1 MNCIKKFVLLT
12 LITHTNFS
20 LPSTEKL
27 SNQELWK
34 QQKEDRVQE
43 RKRCTTE
50 DFLKQQHLI
59 AGATQVKSKQASKR
73 HQQIKVS
80 KCPAIPSLNQ
90 NEKHTKEENLFLA
103 NYLLMQS
110 VAKKM
115 ERTLP
120 SPSCGESDKKKIN
133 PQPVAQ
139 KYTDTLK
146 KVLHALPKEP
156 LSKKDLLDALYDA
169 HQLAKPSAILR
180 VNKTLETRGFFRWN
194 PRKWPYW
201 EGHFY
206 FCLREA
212 THPITT
218 LPPRVYASFLTMLNL
233 RENNLADIPNGC
245 FEECS
250 ALNLLALIE
259 NKLTELRPS
268 MFTGLTGLEILR
280 LTDNQVS
287 RIAPNTFAQMPNLT
301 EVDLAGNQLQAL
313 PVSTF
318 AGVKHLDWL
327 DLRYNPMIDE
337 LTTPEEVTLYRA
349 KFKKASHV
357 LLCPEDGNNGC
368 CIS

>member
-1 MNCIKKFVLLT
+1 MNCIKKFLILT

-27 SNQELWK
+27 STQGLWE
-34 QQKEDRVQE
+34 QQKEDRAQE

-120 SPSCGESDKKKIN
+120 SPYCGESDKKKIN

-156 LSKKDLLDALYDA
+156 LSKKDLLYALYAA
-169 HQLAKPSAILR
+169 HQLAKPSAVKRVEEIL
-180 VNKTLETRGFFRWN
+180 EDRGFFTRN
-194 PRKWPYW
+194 PRKHW
-201 EGHFY
+201 EGNFY
-206 FCLREA
+206 FCLRGV

-233 RENNLADIPNGC
+233 RENNLAGIPNGC
-245 FEECS
+245 FKECS
-250 ALNLLALIE
+250 ALKILVLIK

-268 MFTGLTGLEILR
+268 MFEGLAGLEILR
-280 LTDNQVS
+280 LPDNQVS
-287 RIAPNTFAQMPNLT
+287 HIAPNTFAQMPNLT

-318 AGVKHLDWL
+318 AGVKRIGWL
-327 DLRYNPMIDE
+327 DLRYNPMIDA
-337 LTTPEEVTLYRA
+337 LTTPEQYRA
-349 KFKKASHV
+349 KLKRVVSQV
-357 LLCPEDGNNGC
+357 LLCPEDGDNGC